1 MTLQTGQILDG
12 KYRIIRELGSGSMGA
27 VYEGENIQIRRRVAI
42 KVLLP
47 AVARRGETVQRF
59 EREAQAA
66 GRIGSEHIVDV
77 LDLGVMADGGFYM
90 VMEFLEG
97 MTLRDRIRSSGR
109 LNPRDIIPA
118 AQQLLTGLEM
128 AHEAGIIHRDL
139 KPDNVF
145 LMREH
150 AGQPDFVKILDFGV
164 SKFNPLNSEEGM
176 SMTRTGTIVGTP
188 FYMAP
193 EQAKGARDIDAR
205 SDLYSVGVI
214 LYEAIT
220 GQVPFHAGTFNELIF
235 KIVLETP
242 PPPETFVPDLDPAF
256 GRIVRRAM
264 AREPHGRFRTA
275 AEFRD
280 ALSLWLHTGRDGT
293 EGHLTP
299 PPPASVDL
307 DWDDDEETHVSDPG
321 FDPDD
326 GAKTLVAEPLSP
338 LVAGG
343 PQFQDPDDGA
353 ATLVAEP
360 LSPLAKVPSRKPP
373 PRRRRP
379 EKGREAAASP
389 AAPQPAAGQP
399 AAAQVAAAQAAAAQA
414 AQAQAAQAQAAQVQE
429 EPTKALAPSSLAPN
443 APTPIPG
450 VHRLPGPPAVPAEAV
465 PLPTPTPESSPDA
478 PSWPVAGI
486 PTSRKPSALTVV
498 VGVVAA
504 LSVVILVGVLVMNAT
519 DDGGA
524 GTAPQGEESEE
535 TVGAAG
541 PAANRATEQTAEP
554 SDDDA
559 PEGDD
564 DGDDEGDD
572 ETGSDDEGVRVASD
586 DDDGAAPAETS
597 DTPPPPA
604 PPPPKST
611 ATTPP
616 PKPTKKTTSS
626 PPVSTKT
633 GKPKKPEGRKIK
645 TEL

>member
-1 MTLQTGQILDG
+1 MQLYAGVYILLLRATVAPSCVLALKLRQAAPRLHFIPDDSAD
-12 KYRIIRELGSGSMGA
+12 RPD
-27 VYEGENIQIRRRVAI
+27 ENLQIRRRVAI

-66 GRIGSEHIVDV
+66 GRIGSDHIVDV

-97 MTLRDRIRSSGR
+97 MTLRDRIRSRGR
-109 LNPRDIIPA
+109 LNPRDIVPA
-118 AQQLLTGLEM
+118 AQQLLTGLEA

-139 KPDNVF
+139 KPDNIF

-150 AGQPDFVKILDFGV
+150 AGQIDFVKILDFGV

-176 SMTRTGTIVGTP
+176 SMTRTGAIVGTP

-280 ALSLWLHTGRDGT
+280 SLSLWLHTGRDGS

-326 GAKTLVAEPLSP
+326 AAMTLVAEPLSP
-338 LVAGG
+338 LMAPGLHL
-343 PQFQDPDDGA
+343 QDPDDGA

-360 LSPLAKVPSRKPP
+360 LSPAAKLPSRKPP

-379 EKGREAAASP
+379 EKDPEAATRQV
-389 AAPQPAAGQP
+389 AAAAQP
-399 AAAQVAAAQAAAAQA
+399 AAAAE
-414 AQAQAAQAQAAQVQE
+414 AAQVQE
-429 EPTKALAPSSLAPN
+429 EPTRALPSSSLAPN
-443 APTPIPG
+443 APTPVPG
-450 VHRLPGPPAVPAEAV
+450 VHHLPEHAPVPAAA
-465 PLPTPTPESSPDA
+465 SPGAA
-478 PSWPVAGI
+478 PAPGADPDDPAWPIAGV
-486 PTSRKPSALTVV
+486 PTSRKPSALTVI

-504 LSVVILVGVLVMNAT
+504 LSVAVLVGVVLMST
-519 DDGGA
+519 PDDSSA
-524 GTAPQGEESEE
+524 GTEESDE
-535 TVGAAG
+535 TVGAAS
-541 PAANRATEQTAEP
+541 PAANRATEETEQTESP
-554 SDDDA
+554 SDDDSA
-559 PEGDD
+559 AEGDQP
-564 DGDDEGDD
+564 GDDEDD
-572 ETGSDDEGVRVASD
+572 DATSSDDDGVRVASD
-586 DDDGAAPAETS
+586 DDDATETT
-597 DTPPPPA
+597 DTPPPP
-604 PPPPKST
+604 PPK
-611 ATTPP
+611 ATPP
-616 PKPTKKTTSS
+616 RPKPPKKTTSS
-626 PPVSTKT
+626 PPASTKTGKKT

>member
-27 VYEGENIQIRRRVAI
+27 VYEGENIQICRRVAI

-47 AVARRGETVQRF
+47 AVARRSDTVQRF

-97 MTLRDRIRSSGR
+97 MTVRDRIRSQGR
-109 LNPRDIIPA
+109 LHPRDIVPI

-128 AHEAGIIHRDL
+128 AHEAQIIHRDL

-164 SKFNPLNSEEGM
+164 SKFNPLNNEEGM
-176 SMTRTGTIVGTP
+176 SMTRTGTVVGTP

-264 AREPHGRFRTA
+264 AREASGRFQSA

-280 ALSLWLHTGRDGT
+280 TLSVWLHTGRDGT

-307 DWDDDEETHVSDPG
+307 DWSDEEETHITDPG
-321 FDPDD
+321 DMDMD

-343 PQFQDPDDGA
+343 LDFADPDDGA

-360 LSPLAKVPSRKPP
+360 LSPAATLPSTKPPARRGP
-373 PRRRRP
+373 PRRQRKQP
-379 EKGREAAASP
+379 QPTAEPQQQPKTAQLPSV
-389 AAPQPAAGQP
+389 APQ
-399 AAAQVAAAQAAAAQA
+399 
-414 AQAQAAQAQAAQVQE
+414 
-429 EPTKALAPSSLAPN
+429 ALAPSSLPAN
-443 APTPIPG
+443 APTPVPG
-450 VHRLPGPPAVPAEAV
+450 RSPVRATA
-465 PLPTPTPESSPDA
+465 PLPVASPEEPA
-478 PSWPVAGI
+478 WPVAAGV
-486 PTSRKPSALTVV
+486 PGVPGRTKPVAIIGS
-498 VGVVAA
+498 VVAA
-504 LSVVILVGVLVMNAT
+504 ITVGALAGVLLLKT
-519 DDGGA
+519 PDG
-524 GTAPQGEESEE
+524 ESAESDE
-535 TVGAAG
+535 TVGAG
-541 PAANRATEQTAEP
+541 SQAANRAPEDPPDDSAEDP
-554 SDDDA
+554 PHNGDDEVAQAGD
-559 PEGDD
+559 EDGDGDD
-564 DGDDEGDD
+564 DQGNEP
-572 ETGSDDEGVRVASD
+572 VASD
-586 DDDGAAPAETS
+586 DDDATAAPTTAQT
-597 DTPPPPA
+597 TVA
-604 PPPPKST
+604 PPPPKKT
-611 ATTPP
+611 AKAPP
-616 PKPTKKTTSS
+616 PKPPKKTAS
-626 PPVSTKT
+626 PPPASTKTGTTT
-633 GKPKKPEGRKIK
+633 GKPKKPKGRKIN